1 MFNLIYQKKMERKT
15 HYQMVDRSIVFLTEN
30 CGDVLGDI
38 NSRLNQLFE
47 GVIFRNTV
55 TGRTQSAENVE
66 MDIHISESNGDLFFL
81 VKANLDLD
89 TDVDQEI
96 YFRQRLTTLQYIEGR
111 FVHVEEF
118 EYEYAQGTNVE
129 MLLPG
134 ESAPSTTF
142 EEYVLNNL

>member
-1 MFNLIYQKKMERKT
+1 
-15 HYQMVDRSIVFLTEN
+15 MVDRNIVFLTEN

-38 NSRLNQLFE
+38 NSRLNQLFA
-47 GVIFRNTV
+47 GVIFRNTA
-55 TGRTQSAENVE
+55 TGRTQSAETVGI
-66 MDIHISESNGDLFFL
+66 DLDISERNGDLFFL

-96 YFRQRLTTLQYIEGR
+96 YFRQGLTTLQYIEGR

-142 EEYVLNNL
+142 EEYVLNIL